1 MKQWTVEDS
10 KRLASLKYETDND
23 NIRIKEI
30 IKQKLLAN
38 DDIIH
43 VLDNKDLQNS
53 DAENDEYF
61 GVNILP
67 YYMVPGS
74 QTDSQNYICYTV
86 GYENV
91 ERNFTNSSR
100 MYNDLQRHLH
110 VTFVILCEQ
119 KNIKDRDTGI
129 ARHDLLGALIQ
140 NEFNFTNFF
149 GRRIQLVSDEESLVD
164 NKWPARTLIFTQTTD
179 NNVTKTQSGQS
190 SRIVNKE
197 VHV

>member
-1 MKQWTVEDS
+1 MREWTKEDS
-10 KRLASLKYETDND
+10 KRLASLKYVTDND

-43 VLDNKDLQNS
+43 VLDNKELQEAE
-53 DAENDEYF
+53 AENDEYF

-67 YYMVPGS
+67 YYHIMGT
-74 QTDSQNYICYTV
+74 QTDSQNFICFTV

-110 VTFVILCEQ
+110 VVFVVLCEQ
-119 KNIKDRDTGI
+119 KNIKDKDTGI
-129 ARHDLLGALIQ
+129 ARHDLLAALIQ

-149 GRRIQLVSDEESLVD
+149 GRRIQLVSDEETVVD
-164 NKWPARTLIFTQTTD
+164 NKYLCRTLIFSQITD
-179 NNVTKTQSGQS
+179 NNVTKTEYGKS
-190 SRIVNKE
+190 SRIVTKE
-197 VHV
+197 IHT